1 MSKAEIERFVSDMK
15 TNNKLREDLKAAQI
29 DEAGIV
35 GFAASKGYD
44 ITAAEVKSHLS
55 AKLPHL
61 SDEELDQVA
70 GGHHHHGWTAVK
82 HNVVQTVEGVTTEVT
97 VTETTAAQDAE
108 LTTTV
113 AAVAELVAT

>member
-15 TNNKLREDLKAAQI
+15 TNDKLRGDLKAAQI

-35 GFAASKGYD
+35 GFAKSKGYD
-44 ITAAEVKSHLS
+44 ITAEEVKSHLG
-55 AKLPHL
+55 AKMPHL

-70 GGHHHHGWTAVK
+70 GGGVTAVK
-82 HNVVQTVEGVTTEVT
+82 TNVEQTVEAATTEVT

-108 LTTTV
+108 VTTTV